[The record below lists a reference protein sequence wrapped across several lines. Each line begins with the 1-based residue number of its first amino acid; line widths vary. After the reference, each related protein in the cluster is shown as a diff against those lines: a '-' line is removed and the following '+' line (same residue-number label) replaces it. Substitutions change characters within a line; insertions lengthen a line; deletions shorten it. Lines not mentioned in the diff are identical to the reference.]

1 MEKAMKR
8 STAAFVAG
16 IAAALAAMAMHAEAG
31 SRRDSPPAE
40 TPAVAPA
47 SAPVVAPTIAPTIA
61 PVIAPSS
68 PTVVESYSGSEY
80 RSTTKAYGLSMG
92 ASANTATCHT
102 PVLGGLLVYE
112 SQMCAWRT
120 ACDTLASLGMPQA
133 AVQCAC
139 QHETARKAM
148 EAAGYSCKVGVEFRH
163 GPIGPQ
169 NAAP

>member
-1 MEKAMKR
+1 MEKEMKR

-47 SAPVVAPTIAPTIA
+47 AAPVVAPTIA

-68 PTVVESYSGSEY
+68 PTIVESYSGSEY

>member
-47 SAPVVAPTIAPTIA
+47 AAPVVAPTIA

-68 PTVVESYSGSEY
+68 PTIVESYSGSEY